1 MLRCGTETPP
11 LLLILATK
19 DTPIRR
25 EIGWSPTLE
34 EILSKEL
41 EEEDKKKKRVG
52 PRRSPPSL

>member
-1 MLRCGTETPP
+1 MFRCGTETPP

-41 EEEDKKKKRVG
+41 EKKKRVG
-52 PRRSPPSL
+52 PTRSPPSL